1 VTLALGANPITTVA
15 SDKAGNTTTDTRIIT
30 LDTTPPV
37 VWAGTNQV
45 TNGTITITGSATD
58 TLDSP
63 GLTYQWS
70 QVPVSTGLGTV
81 TFSAPNSLT
90 TQVTASQNG
99 VYTLQLTATDSA
111 GNTATS
117 TMNLTWDTV
126 NPTVSAGSNQI
137 SGIQFTQTGS
147 VADALPV
154 TTLQWSQVSG
164 PGTITFGTP
173 TALTTTVSASQ
184 AGVYVI
190 SLTATDAAGNSSSSV
205 ATITWDVTPPV
216 LSLSTLP
223 NGSYT
228 ATNTLPI
235 NGVATDTQAGMQQV
249 TINGAVVAQDPSSG
263 AFSTSVTLNL
273 GPNVISTI
281 ATDQAGNQS
290 SDTRTIIY
298 DPTVPTITIG
308 APASVDYATNQSTVT
323 IAGIVSSQCTVSM
336 TVSNASSPPQIIQ
349 TIASVPVSL
358 SGNSYSFTQAITG
371 LPTGL
376 STITITAIT
385 PAGVASSTSVSVT
398 YDNTSPV
405 LTVDSPATDIRPA
418 TNSLTVSGTASD
430 AMTDVTVTIQVGSN
444 TYTPEVVNGTYSQMV
459 QLSAQG
465 YYPLTVQA
473 TNAAGSQTTV
483 TRRIIYAT
491 PTGDVNGDGVVDISD
506 ALLALQV
513 SVGLK
518 PLLNSYLVYGD
529 VGPLVNNVPAP
540 DWKINISDVVVILR
554 IIVGSVTLS
563 Q

>member
-1 VTLALGANPITTVA
+1 
-15 SDKAGNTTTDTRIIT
+15 
-30 LDTTPPV
+30 
-37 VWAGTNQV
+37 
-45 TNGTITITGSATD
+45 
-58 TLDSP
+58 
-63 GLTYQWS
+63 
-70 QVPVSTGLGTV
+70 
-81 TFSAPNSLT
+81 
-90 TQVTASQNG
+90 
-99 VYTLQLTATDSA
+99 
-111 GNTATS
+111 
-117 TMNLTWDTV
+117 
-126 NPTVSAGSNQI
+126 
-137 SGIQFTQTGS
+137 
-147 VADALPV
+147 
-154 TTLQWSQVSG
+154 
-164 PGTITFGTP
+164 
-173 TALTTTVSASQ
+173 
-184 AGVYVI
+184 
-190 SLTATDAAGNSSSSV
+190 
-205 ATITWDVTPPV
+205 
-216 LSLSTLP
+216 
-223 NGSYT
+223 
-228 ATNTLPI
+228 
-235 NGVATDTQAGMQQV
+235 
-249 TINGAVVAQDPSSG
+249 
-263 AFSTSVTLNL
+263 
-273 GPNVISTI
+273 
-281 ATDQAGNQS
+281 
-290 SDTRTIIY
+290 
-298 DPTVPTITIG
+298 
-308 APASVDYATNQSTVT
+308 
-323 IAGIVSSQCTVSM
+323 M